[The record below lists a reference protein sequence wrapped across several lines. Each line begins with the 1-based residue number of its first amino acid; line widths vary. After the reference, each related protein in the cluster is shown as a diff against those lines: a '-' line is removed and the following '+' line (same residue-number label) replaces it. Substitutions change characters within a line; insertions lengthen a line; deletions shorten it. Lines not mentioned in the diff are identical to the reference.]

1 MAFLAE
7 NEHVDR
13 GRSPKRLFQQRKQK
27 NPAQTEA
34 GSNVLI
40 LAHQQSK
47 KYAVRPLCLLK
58 AAARSASARNDPA
71 LAVLMLPLGVS

>member
-58 AAARSASARNDPA
+58 ADASLGCILIFLHGFLRNR
-71 LAVLMLPLGVS
+71 